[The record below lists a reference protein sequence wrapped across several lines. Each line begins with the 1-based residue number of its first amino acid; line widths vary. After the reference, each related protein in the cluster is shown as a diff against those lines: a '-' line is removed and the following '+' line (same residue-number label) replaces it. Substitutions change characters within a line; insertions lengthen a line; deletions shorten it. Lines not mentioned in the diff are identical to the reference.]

1 MPRALG
7 DASLN
12 IRTARRLGKRLWRPM
27 LSELRS
33 LRMRPRRLNRR

>member
-12 IRTARRLGKRLWRPM
+12 IRTACRLGRLLWRPM

-33 LRMRPRRLNRR
+33 LRIR